1 MFRTPAS
8 TAGVRVFAAHAS
20 AAAPHPARYAHTP
33 AALTCPFGVTS
44 HAMSTTLLRAGRV
57 ICPDSGIDGT
67 GDVLLVGGRIAAI
80 SMKAGELSATGAEVV
95 DCHGLMVCPGL
106 IDPHVHLREPG
117 GEHKETIA
125 TGTAAAIAG
134 GFTSVCCM
142 PNTTPCLDS
151 GPLVEFVRLRAREAN
166 LARVFVAGAATVG
179 RAGEQLAP
187 MAAMKQSGAV
197 AFTDD
202 GDGIAN
208 AQMMLRVL
216 QMAKVVGC
224 AFMQHCQEPTLTQG
238 AAMNAG
244 PLQVKLGLGAWPA
257 IAEELMLERDVM
269 LNRAVG
275 ARYHAQH
282 VSAAGSTEILRRAR
296 AAGQPV
302 SGEAS
307 PHHLLLTDAAC
318 DDYNTQAKMNPPLRT
333 AADVQALRAAVADG
347 TIDVLATDHAP
358 HTEAEK
364 ARDFA
369 QASFGIIGLEHALP
383 LYVEALVTSG
393 AIGWPRLIALMTI
406 QPSKLLGLD
415 ASGLGTLRVG
425 APADVTVID
434 PAARWTVDLA
444 ASVSKSRN
452 SPFHGRNLTGRAVH
466 VFVDGVSRQGSLA
479 TISRP

>member
-1 MFRTPAS
+1 M
-8 TAGVRVFAAHAS
+8 
-20 AAAPHPARYAHTP
+20 
-33 AALTCPFGVTS
+33 
-44 HAMSTTLLRAGRV
+44 TTVLLRGGRV
-57 ICPDSGIDGT
+57 ICPASNLDAT
-67 GDVLLVGGRIAAI
+67 ADVLLADGRVAAV
-80 SMKAGELSATGAEVV
+80 STRRGELAASGADTVECEGHLVV
-95 DCHGLMVCPGL
+95 PGL

-125 TGTAAAIAG
+125 SGTAAAVAG

-142 PNTTPCLDS
+142 PNTAPCLDS
-151 GPLVEFVRLRAREAN
+151 APLVEFVRLRAREAN

-187 MAAMKQSGAV
+187 MAAMKQAGAV

-202 GDGIAN
+202 GDGIAS
-208 AQMMLRVL
+208 AQMMGRVL
-216 QMAKVVGC
+216 QMAKAVGC
-224 AFMQHCQEPTLTQG
+224 TFMQHCQEASLTQG

-244 PLQVKLGLGAWPA
+244 PLQAKLGLGAWPA

-269 LNRAVG
+269 LNRGIG

-282 VSAAGSTEILRRAR
+282 LSAAGSAEIIRRAR

-318 DDYNTQAKMNPPLRT
+318 DGYNTMAKMNPPLRT

-358 HTEAEK
+358 HADAEK

-369 QASFGIIGLEHALP
+369 NAPFGIVGLEHALP
-383 LYVEALVTSG
+383 LYREALVDSG

-406 QPSKLLGLD
+406 QPARLLGLD
-415 ASGLGTLRVG
+415 AMGLGTLRVG
-425 APADVTVID
+425 APADVTVIAPDAGWTVD
-434 PAARWTVDLA
+434 PAAAR
-444 ASVSKSRN
+444 SKSHN
-452 SPFHGRNLTGRAVH
+452 TPFAGRALRARATH
-466 VFVDGVSRQGSLA
+466 VFVDG
-479 TISRP
+479 RPVFRHAV

>member
-1 MFRTPAS
+1 
-8 TAGVRVFAAHAS
+8 
-20 AAAPHPARYAHTP
+20 
-33 AALTCPFGVTS
+33 
-44 HAMSTTLLRAGRV
+44 
-57 ICPDSGIDGT
+57 
-67 GDVLLVGGRIAAI
+67 
-80 SMKAGELSATGAEVV
+80 
-95 DCHGLMVCPGL
+95 
-106 IDPHVHLREPG
+106 
-117 GEHKETIA
+117 
-125 TGTAAAIAG
+125 
-134 GFTSVCCM
+134 
-142 PNTTPCLDS
+142 
-151 GPLVEFVRLRAREAN
+151 
-166 LARVFVAGAATVG
+166 
-179 RAGEQLAP
+179 
-187 MAAMKQSGAV
+187 V

-244 PLQVKLGLGAWPA
+244 PLQVKLGLGSWPS

-282 VSAAGSTEILRRAR
+282 LSTAGSTDILRRAR

-318 DDYNTQAKMNPPLRT
+318 DDYNTNAKMNPPLRT
-333 AADVQALRAAVADG
+333 DADVQALRAAIADG

-369 QASFGIIGLEHALP
+369 HASFGIIGLEHALP

-393 AIGWPRLIALMTI
+393 TIGWPRLIALMTTG
-406 QPSKLLGLD
+406 PSRLLGLD
-415 ASGLGTLRVG
+415 AMGLGTLRIG

-434 PAARWTVDLA
+434 PTAQWTVDLA

-452 SPFHGRNLTGRAVH
+452 SPFQGRKLVGRAVH
-466 VFVDGVSRQGSLA
+466 VFVDGLA
-479 TISRP
+479 RRSPLSAMPV

>member
-1 MFRTPAS
+1 M
-8 TAGVRVFAAHAS
+8 
-20 AAAPHPARYAHTP
+20 
-33 AALTCPFGVTS
+33 TS
-44 HAMSTTLLRAGRV
+44 TLLRAGRV
-57 ICPDSGIDGT
+57 ICPASRLDAT
-67 GDVLLVGGRIAAI
+67 ADVLLADGRIAAI
-80 SMKAGELSATGAEVV
+80 SQKRGELTAAGAEVI
-95 DCHGLMVCPGL
+95 DCDGLMVVPGL

-125 TGTAAAIAG
+125 TGVAAAIAG

-151 GPLVEFVRLRAREAN
+151 GPLVEFVRLRAREAGQ
-166 LARVFVAGAATVG
+166 ARVFVAAAATVG

-187 MAAMKQSGAV
+187 MAAMKHAGAV

-208 AQMMLRVL
+208 AQVMVRVL
-216 QMAKVVGC
+216 QMTKAVGC
-224 AFMQHCQEPTLTQG
+224 PFMQHCQEPALTQG

-244 PLQVKLGLGAWPA
+244 PLQAKLGLGAWPA

-282 VSAAGSTEILRRAR
+282 LSCAGSAEIIRRAR

-307 PHHLLLTDAAC
+307 PHHLLLTDDAC
-318 DDYNTQAKMNPPLRT
+318 DNYNTMAKMNPPLRT
-333 AADVQALRAAVADG
+333 AADVQALRQAVADG

-358 HTEAEK
+358 HSDAEK

-369 QASFGIIGLEHALP
+369 GAPFGIIGLEHALP
-383 LYVEALVTSG
+383 LYREALVDSG
-393 AIGWPRLIALMTI
+393 AIAWPRLIALLTI
-406 QPSKLLGLD
+406 QPARLLGLD
-415 ASGLGTLRVG
+415 AMGLGTLRVG
-425 APADVTVID
+425 APGDVTAID
-434 PAARWTVDLA
+434 PEARWTVDPA
-444 ASVSKSRN
+444 AGRSKSRN
-452 SPFHGRNLTGRAVH
+452 TPFAGRALRGRAVH
-466 VFVDGVSRQGSLA
+466 VFVDGAAKSVPG
-479 TISRP
+479 

>member
-1 MFRTPAS
+1 M
-8 TAGVRVFAAHAS
+8 
-20 AAAPHPARYAHTP
+20 
-33 AALTCPFGVTS
+33 TS
-44 HAMSTTLLRAGRV
+44 TLLRAGRV
-57 ICPDSGIDGT
+57 ICPASGLDAT
-67 GDVLLVGGRIAAI
+67 ADVLLADGRIAAI
-80 SMKAGELSATGAEVV
+80 SQKRGELTAAGAEVI
-95 DCHGLMVCPGL
+95 DCDGLMVVPGL

-125 TGTAAAIAG
+125 TGVAAAIAG

-151 GPLVEFVRLRAREAN
+151 GPLVEFVRLRAREAGQ
-166 LARVFVAGAATVG
+166 ARVFVAGAATVG

-187 MAAMKQSGAV
+187 MAAMKHAGAV

-208 AQMMLRVL
+208 AQVMVRVL
-216 QMAKVVGC
+216 QMTKAVGC
-224 AFMQHCQEPTLTQG
+224 PFMQHCQEPALTQG

-244 PLQVKLGLGAWPA
+244 PLQAKLGLGAWPA

-282 VSAAGSTEILRRAR
+282 LSCAGSAEIIRRAR

-307 PHHLLLTDAAC
+307 PHHLLLTDDAC
-318 DDYNTQAKMNPPLRT
+318 DNYNTMAKMNPPLRT
-333 AADVQALRAAVADG
+333 AADVQALRQAVADG

-358 HTEAEK
+358 HSDAEK

-369 QASFGIIGLEHALP
+369 GAPFGIIGLEHALP
-383 LYVEALVTSG
+383 LYREALVDSG
-393 AIGWPRLIALMTI
+393 AIDWARLIALLTI
-406 QPSKLLGLD
+406 QPARLLGLD
-415 ASGLGTLRVG
+415 AMGLGTLRVG
-425 APADVTVID
+425 APGDVTVID
-434 PAARWTVDLA
+434 PEARWTVDPA
-444 ASVSKSRN
+444 AGRSKSRN
-452 SPFHGRNLTGRAVH
+452 TPFAGRALRGRAVH
-466 VFVDGVSRQGSLA
+466 VFVDGAAKSVPG
-479 TISRP
+479 

>member
-1 MFRTPAS
+1 
-8 TAGVRVFAAHAS
+8 
-20 AAAPHPARYAHTP
+20 
-33 AALTCPFGVTS
+33 
-44 HAMSTTLLRAGRV
+44 MSTTLLRAGRV
-57 ICPDSGIDGT
+57 ICPESGIDAT
-67 GDVLLVGGRIAAI
+67 ADVLIAEGRIAAV
-80 SMKAGELSATGAEVV
+80 STTRGELTASGGSTI
-95 DCHGLMVCPGL
+95 DCDGLLVTPGL

-125 TGTAAAIAG
+125 TGVAAAVAG

-151 GPLVEFVRLRAREAN
+151 APLVEFVRLRAREAG
-166 LARVFVAGAATVG
+166 LSRVFVAAAATVG

-187 MAAMKQSGAV
+187 MASMKHAGAV

-202 GDGIAN
+202 GDGIAS

-224 AFMQHCQEPTLTQG
+224 PFMQHCQEPTLTKG

-244 PLQVKLGLGAWPA
+244 PLQAKLGLGAWPA
-257 IAEELMLERDVM
+257 IAEELMLERDIM

-282 VSAAGSTEILRRAR
+282 LSSGGSAELIRRAR

-318 DDYNTQAKMNPPLRT
+318 DGYNTNAKMNPPLRT

-358 HTEAEK
+358 HADAEK

-369 QASFGIIGLEHALP
+369 NAPFGIIGLEHALP
-383 LYVEALVTSG
+383 LYREALVDSG
-393 AIGWPRLIALMTI
+393 AIGWARLIALMTI
-406 QPSKLLGLD
+406 QPAKLLGID
-415 ASGLGTLRVG
+415 AMGLGTLRIG

-434 PAARWTVDLA
+434 PDAQWSVDPA
-444 ASVSKSRN
+444 GRSKSHN
-452 SPFHGRNLTGRAVH
+452 TPFAGRALRGRATH
-466 VFVDGVSRQGSLA
+466 VFVDGRALA
-479 TISRP
+479 AR

>member
-1 MFRTPAS
+1 M
-8 TAGVRVFAAHAS
+8 
-20 AAAPHPARYAHTP
+20 
-33 AALTCPFGVTS
+33 TS
-44 HAMSTTLLRAGRV
+44 TLLRAGRV
-57 ICPDSGIDGT
+57 ICPASGLDAT
-67 GDVLLVGGRIAAI
+67 ADVLLADGRIAAI
-80 SMKAGELSATGAEVV
+80 SQKRGELTAAGAEVI
-95 DCHGLMVCPGL
+95 DCDGLMVVPGL

-125 TGTAAAIAG
+125 TGVAAAIAG

-151 GPLVEFVRLRAREAN
+151 GPLVEFVRLRAREAGQ
-166 LARVFVAGAATVG
+166 ARVFVAGAATVG

-187 MAAMKQSGAV
+187 MAAMKHAGAV

-208 AQMMLRVL
+208 AQVMVRVL
-216 QMAKVVGC
+216 QMTKAVGC
-224 AFMQHCQEPTLTQG
+224 PFMQHCQEPALTQG

-244 PLQVKLGLGAWPA
+244 PLQAKLGLGAWPA

-282 VSAAGSTEILRRAR
+282 LSCAGSAEIIRRAR

-307 PHHLLLTDAAC
+307 PHHLLLTDDAC
-318 DDYNTQAKMNPPLRT
+318 DNYNTMAKMNPPLRT
-333 AADVQALRAAVADG
+333 AADVQALRQAVADG

-358 HTEAEK
+358 HSDAEK

-369 QASFGIIGLEHALP
+369 GAPFGIIGLEHALP
-383 LYVEALVTSG
+383 LYREALVDSG
-393 AIGWPRLIALMTI
+393 AIDWARLIALLTI
-406 QPSKLLGLD
+406 QPARLLGLD
-415 ASGLGTLRVG
+415 AMGLGTLRVG
-425 APADVTVID
+425 APGDVTVID
-434 PAARWTVDLA
+434 PEARWTVDPA
-444 ASVSKSRN
+444 EGRSKSRN
-452 SPFHGRNLTGRAVH
+452 TPFAGRALRGRAVH
-466 VFVDGVSRQGSLA
+466 VFVDGAAKSVPG
-479 TISRP
+479 